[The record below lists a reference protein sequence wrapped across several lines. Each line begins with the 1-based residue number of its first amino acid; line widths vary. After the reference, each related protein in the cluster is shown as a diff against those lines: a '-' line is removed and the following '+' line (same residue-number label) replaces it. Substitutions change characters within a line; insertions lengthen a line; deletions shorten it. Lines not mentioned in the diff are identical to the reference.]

1 MFKATYHL
9 VKAQLA
15 SFQTERQTYAK
26 IILAPF
32 TFFVAMQLIDLF
44 ASLYIDKNFRDHRTW
59 STAAELTSLLQIAL
73 VFFSFFYIFKS
84 YVLQMRFIVNK
95 EEPSS
100 VFSIHLFKQSYLV
113 LAYEIFFMVFWTI
126 IAGVFGFI
134 LSTLIILYVATWYP
148 FNIISVAT
156 DQPVDFF
163 KVSCQIGKTAYM
175 NLLILIYVTLFI
187 LLLVGIFTL
196 LCILFSV
203 KPNISNAVVPIIS
216 YIWVFLILGCFSRSF
231 TIWQKEHLAN
241 S

>member
-9 VKAQLA
+9 VKAQLT
-15 SFQTERQTYAK
+15 SLQTERKTYAK

-44 ASLYIDKNFRDHRTW
+44 AHLYIDKNLRDHRTW
-59 STAAELTSLLQIAL
+59 STTAELTSLLHIAL

-113 LAYEIFFMVFWTI
+113 LAYKILFTVFWTI
-126 IAGVFGFI
+126 FVGLFGFT
-134 LSTLIILYVATWYP
+134 LSTLIILYVSTWYP

-163 KVSCQIGKTAYM
+163 KISYQIGKTAYM
-175 NLLILIYVTLFI
+175 NLLINIYVS
-187 LLLVGIFTL
+187 LLVLVLTALITLVGIMCGVKLSMTGIAL
-196 LCILFSV
+196 PCITYIYLFIV
-203 KPNISNAVVPIIS
+203 
-216 YIWVFLILGCFSRSF
+216 LGCYSRSF